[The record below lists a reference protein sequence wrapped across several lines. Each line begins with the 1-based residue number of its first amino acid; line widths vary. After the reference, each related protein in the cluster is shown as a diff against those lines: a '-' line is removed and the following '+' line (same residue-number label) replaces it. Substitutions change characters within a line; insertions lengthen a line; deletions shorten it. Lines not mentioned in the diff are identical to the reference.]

1 VAGLCRRLDGLPLA
15 IELAAARVRA
25 LPPAELAIRLEDRF
39 RLLAGGART
48 LDPRQQT
55 LRATIDWSWALLAE
69 GDRRLW
75 RRLSVFS
82 GGWAIPAAEAVCAG
96 DGLEAAEVL
105 EGLVRLVDRSL
116 VVAVGGEPAR
126 FRLLESLRAYGAERL
141 ADAGE
146 AEAVA
151 ARHTAWC
158 LGLAGTGG
166 QGNDEAWLERVRAD
180 YDNLRAALDRALAA
194 PDPDTALRLA
204 GALAWYW
211 AADHHDE
218 GRRRIEAALALAP
231 GAPPTP
237 QLARALQS
245 LAVLDVLLRPG
256 PATLDAARRSL
267 ELFERF
273 GDRRAAAM
281 SKVILVQAERQG
293 LGGGDAARL
302 LEEAEATFHE
312 LGDRWGEA
320 YARSARFATEA
331 YFGEPA
337 RAFALAELALEGFQ
351 AVGDQRGRAH
361 LLFVLGMAARFGG
374 QLDEAARRYQEALE
388 SARPAGP
395 TWVVCSSLV
404 ELGSLAALAGEDG
417 RADELHAEAAT
428 LARRTGLRRGTAHVS
443 NEMGL
448 VARARGRP
456 EQALPLHRQALAI
469 HRALVPT
476 RVPRTLGQLG
486 CTEARLGQL
495 EAAQAHLREA
505 AGLAL
510 ATPQPPTA
518 ALVLVGFA
526 WVAAG
531 RATPSWPPACS
542 GRPPRP
548 ATASGCRPP
557 APSRRRPHWSPGRPP
572 PTSPRRR
579 SRPPPPP
586 AGPWVP
592 TRPCGSRSADRGSAG
607 RVRQWPPAGEA
618 GVGPVPPLDRRLA
631 QDPAQEVPA
640 AVVQPGREVDQPGV
654 QVAQDDPL
662 GGQRLDRRPQLLV
675 APRGGRMPVALQQPG
690 RALALAPGLRDQ
702 LADPGQGGA
711 HPGQGRVGPL
721 DRPVIGSRHRSFPL
735 LLGPGPGRPR
745 PGGPTGASRTGRRR
759 RSAGTWR
766 RPAGGPARPRPSRAR
781 PPGRGRAARA
791 RRGGPG
797 GR

>member
-1 VAGLCRRLDGLPLA
+1 
-15 IELAAARVRA
+15 
-25 LPPAELAIRLEDRF
+25 
-39 RLLAGGART
+39 
-48 LDPRQQT
+48 
-55 LRATIDWSWALLAE
+55 
-69 GDRRLW
+69 
-75 RRLSVFS
+75 
-82 GGWAIPAAEAVCAG
+82 
-96 DGLEAAEVL
+96 
-105 EGLVRLVDRSL
+105 
-116 VVAVGGEPAR
+116 
-126 FRLLESLRAYGAERL
+126 
-141 ADAGE
+141 
-146 AEAVA
+146 
-151 ARHTAWC
+151 
-158 LGLAGTGG
+158 
-166 QGNDEAWLERVRAD
+166 
-180 YDNLRAALDRALAA
+180 
-194 PDPDTALRLA
+194 
-204 GALAWYW
+204 
-211 AADHHDE
+211 
-218 GRRRIEAALALAP
+218 
-231 GAPPTP
+231 
-237 QLARALQS
+237 
-245 LAVLDVLLRPG
+245 VLDVLLRPC

-404 ELGSLAALAGEDG
+404 ELGSLAALAGADG

-531 RATPSWPPACS
+531 RGDPELAARLLGAAAAT
-542 GRPPRP
+542 R
-548 ATASGCRPP
+548 
-557 APSRRRPHWSPGRPP
+557 
-572 PTSPRRR
+572 
-579 SRPPPPP
+579 
-586 AGPWVP
+586 
-592 TRPCGSRSADRGSAG
+592 DR
-607 RVRQWPPAGEA
+607 
-618 GVGPVPPLDRRLA
+618 VG
-631 QDPAQEVPA
+631 VPA
-640 AVVQPGREVDQPGV
+640 AGADQEE
-654 QVAQDDPL
+654 AA
-662 GGQRLDRRPQLLV
+662 LV
-675 APRGGRMPVALQQPG
+675 ARAAAADLTPEAFQAATAAG
-690 RALALAPGLRDQ
+690 RALGPDEAL
-702 LADPGQGGA
+702 
-711 HPGQGRVGPL
+711 RVA
-721 DRPVIGSRHRSFPL
+721 
-735 LLGPGPGRPR
+735 LG
-745 PGGPTGASRTGRRR
+745 
-759 RSAGTWR
+759 
-766 RPAGGPARPRPSRAR
+766 
-781 PPGRGRAARA
+781 
-791 RRGGPG
+791 
-797 GR
+797 